1 MSSGRDTHGW
11 DMEQDAKSHRQQD
24 EKKIIK
30 TKKYSIKMEMATD
43 GTSRLTRTN
52 DGFNVMEI
60 IGVLT
65 SILHE
70 LMGPNLPN
78 LEFEMV
84 TRRIVEQEEETETV
98 GPGKNGISKNDKTD
112 DQI

>member
-1 MSSGRDTHGW
+1 MSSGRDLYGW
-11 DMEQDAKSHRQQD
+11 DIEQDAKAHRKQA
-24 EKKIIK
+24 EKQIIK
-30 TKKYSIKMEMATD
+30 TKKYSIKMETADD

-78 LEFEMV
+78 LEFEKV
-84 TRRIVEQEEETETV
+84 TRRIVEQEENPEA
-98 GPGKNGISKNDKTD
+98 GKNEKILNL
-112 DQI
+112 

>member
-1 MSSGRDTHGW
+1 MSNGRDLYSW
-11 DMEQDAKSHRQQD
+11 EQEQYAKANREDQK
-24 EKKIIK
+24 KKIIK
-30 TKKYSIKMEMATD
+30 TKKYSIKMEMAAD

-65 SILHE
+65 SILLE

-78 LEFEMV
+78 LEFERV
-84 TRRIVEQEEETETV
+84 TRRIVEQEENPEAGRNE
-98 GPGKNGISKNDKTD
+98 GEI
-112 DQI
+112 

>member
-1 MSSGRDTHGW
+1 MSSGKDLHGW
-11 DMEQDAKSHRQQD
+11 DISQDAKAHRKQA
-24 EKKIIK
+24 EKQIIK
-30 TKKYSIKMEMATD
+30 TKKYSIKMEMADD

-78 LEFEMV
+78 LEFEKV
-84 TRRIVEQEEETETV
+84 TRRIVEQEEN
-98 GPGKNGISKNDKTD
+98 PDAGKNE
-112 DQI
+112 QILKL

>member
-1 MSSGRDTHGW
+1 MSSGKDLHGW
-11 DMEQDAKSHRQQD
+11 DIEQDAKFHRKQA
-24 EKKIIK
+24 EKNIIK
-30 TKKYSIKMEMATD
+30 TKKYSIKMETADD

-52 DGFNVMEI
+52 DGFNVMEM

-78 LEFEMV
+78 LEFEKV
-84 TRRIVEQEEETETV
+84 TRRIVEQEEYPEA
-98 GPGKNGISKNDKTD
+98 GKNE
-112 DQI
+112 QILNL

>member
-1 MSSGRDTHGW
+1 MSKGKDLHGW
-11 DMEQDAKSHRQQD
+11 DVEQDAKTHRKQA
-24 EKKIIK
+24 EKNIIK
-30 TKKYSIKMEMATD
+30 TKKYSIKMDTADD

-52 DGFNVMEI
+52 DGFNVMEL

-78 LEFEMV
+78 LEFEKV
-84 TRRIVEQEEETETV
+84 TRRIVEQEEE
-98 GPGKNGISKNDKTD
+98 NDKPNNSPS
-112 DQI
+112 